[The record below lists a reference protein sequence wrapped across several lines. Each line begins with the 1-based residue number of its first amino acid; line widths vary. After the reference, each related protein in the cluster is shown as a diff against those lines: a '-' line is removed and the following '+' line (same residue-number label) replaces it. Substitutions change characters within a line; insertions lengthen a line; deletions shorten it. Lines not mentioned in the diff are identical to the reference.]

1 MKKRSFMR
9 SLLPFLKENRK
20 EQRLDKGKKFIGIL
34 LILVSVGALFT
45 WEKWGKNRFLYD
57 EVLILR
63 QSVEKG
69 TVITEGMLEKKNM
82 DISDDDCIKA
92 KELQTVIGRE
102 AAFFIHKDALLF
114 REYFQPEGMTA
125 DEKRDR
131 YVLGIPSDWL
141 ASLPES
147 LSKGD
152 RVYFYDGE
160 RFVTSALTS
169 TVNLEN
175 RCVEV
180 IVSRQQASELSAL
193 ARDGEKLVIIYS

>member
-1 MKKRSFMR
+1 MR

-20 EQRLDKGKKFIGIL
+20 EQRLDKGKRFIGIL

-102 AAFFIHKDALLF
+102 AAFFIHKD
-114 REYFQPEGMTA
+114 G
-125 DEKRDR
+125 